1 MSSHALFVHDTTAT
15 PPATHELH
23 LFGSG
28 DTMVLAQMLGK
39 IGPTDTV
46 VTNALSRHPAAS
58 IVAINGCIG
67 IWGYLA
73 EPLGILESDVISTLL
88 CRS

>member
-1 MSSHALFVHDTTAT
+1 
-15 PPATHELH
+15 
-23 LFGSG
+23 
-28 DTMVLAQMLGK
+28 MLGK

-46 VTNALSRHPAAS
+46 VTNGLSRHPAAS

-67 IWGYLA
+67 YLA
-73 EPLGILESDVISTLL
+73 EPLGILELDVISTLL